1 MDYNEEWTLADIDNN
16 HDTQMLNEYFS
27 QKNIKE
33 RILENKEKYRAEQI
47 LKTKIIKENLGQKR

>member
-27 QKNIKE
+27 QKSIKE

-47 LKTKIIKENLGQKR
+47 LKTKNVIKTM

>member
-27 QKNIKE
+27 QK
-33 RILENKEKYRAEQI
+33 KY
-47 LKTKIIKENLGQKR
+47 

>member
-47 LKTKIIKENLGQKR
+47 LKTKMIKENLGQKR

>member
-27 QKNIKE
+27 QKSIKE

-47 LKTKIIKENLGQKR
+47 LKTKMIKENLGQKR